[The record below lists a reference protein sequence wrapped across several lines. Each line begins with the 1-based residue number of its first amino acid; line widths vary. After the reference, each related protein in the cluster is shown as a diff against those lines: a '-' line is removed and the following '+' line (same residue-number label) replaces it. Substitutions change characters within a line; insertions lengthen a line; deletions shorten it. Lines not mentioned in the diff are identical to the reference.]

1 MSADDTGIVEPIAH
15 DDPVRSA
22 LDPDGSLRDLAGD
35 CVHCGFCLPA
45 CPTYQLWGEEMD
57 SPRGRIHLI
66 TQILDSGQGGAA
78 AAEHFDRCLGCM
90 ACMTACPSGV
100 QYDQLIEAARGWG
113 EAPAGEEARIPA
125 PLPAR
130 SLRDR
135 LVRAAIFAT
144 FPYPERLRA
153 ALGPL
158 HLAQRARLDRLA
170 ARSTLL
176 RRVAPEAAAALAVAP
191 APRRVAGRGRGVVG
205 RLPARIPARGERRAV
220 VGMLTGCVQQVLFP
234 QVNAATVRVLSAE
247 GCDVIVP
254 PRQGCCGALSL
265 HGGRRAEA
273 ADFARATIEAFER
286 AGVDAVIVNAA
297 GCGSAMKEYERL
309 LASDPDWAGRA
320 AAFSATVRDFSEFLA
335 DLGPVA
341 VRSELAVTAAY
352 HDACHL
358 GHAQRITAQPR
369 ALLRGVP
376 GLMLAEIADAG
387 TCCGSAGIYNL
398 VQPEA
403 AAELGERKAR
413 AVAATGADL
422 LVSANPGCSLQIAQ
436 AMATAGRPMPVA
448 HVAEVLDASIRS
460 LPLGSLLERTAG

>member
-1 MSADDTGIVEPIAH
+1 MTADDAGIVEPIAH

-35 CVHCGFCLPA
+35 CVHCGFCLPT

-90 ACMTACPSGV
+90 ACVTACPSGV

-113 EAPAGEEARIPA
+113 EGQQPPA

-130 SLRDR
+130 SLRER
-135 LVRAAIFAT
+135 VVRAAIFAT
-144 FPYPERLRA
+144 FPYPSRLRA

-158 HLAQRARLDRLA
+158 RAAQRTGLDRLA

-176 RRVAPEAAAALAVAP
+176 QRLAPEAAAALTVAP
-191 APRRVAGRGRGVVG
+191 APQRAGRGGGVIRRSRHETPSPASPR
-205 RLPARIPARGERRAV
+205 RLPARVPARGERRAV

-234 QVNAATVRVLSAE
+234 QVNAATARVLSAE

-273 ADFARATIEAFER
+273 ADFARATIETFER

-297 GCGSAMKEYERL
+297 GCGSAMKEYGQM
-309 LASDPDWAGRA
+309 LAGDPDWAGRA
-320 AAFSATVRDFSEFLA
+320 AAFSASVRDFSEFLA
-335 DLGPVA
+335 ELGPVA
-341 VRSELAVTAAY
+341 PRAEIPVTAAY

-376 GLMLAEIADAG
+376 GLVLAEIPDAG

-413 AVAATGADL
+413 AVAETGADL

-436 AMATAGRPMPVA
+436 ALAAGGRPMPVA
-448 HVAEVLDASIRS
+448 HVAEVLDAAIRGR
-460 LPLGSLLERTAG
+460 PLT